1 MLFSS
6 NKMKSCLKKLILK
19 FFQLE
24 HWWCKKKSK
33 RCICIT
39 PVKRS
44 DAALVLSL
52 VSLLP
57 SQPWRIQMS
66 QAREKLRSYFLI
78 IYCANRAFVWMKLEE
93 FEKAQVDLLW
103 VIKMGN
109 YSKESFYKIYQ
120 RLGIVLQKLQKTRF
134 QILIKALAKVRKSQ
148 IFHEKQSKNCPNFCP
163 RL

>member
-1 MLFSS
+1 M
-6 NKMKSCLKKLILK
+6 NIT
-19 FFQLE
+19 
-24 HWWCKKKSK
+24 WTDV
-33 RCICIT
+33 ICT
-39 PVKRS
+39 TTVKRS
-44 DAALVLSL
+44 DAAPLLSL

-66 QAREKLRSYFLI
+66 QAREKLSSYCLI
-78 IYCANRAFVWMKLEE
+78 TYCANRAFVWMKLEE

-134 QILIKALAKVRKSQ
+134 QILIKVLAKVRKSQ
-148 IFHEKQSKNCPNFCP
+148 IFQEKQSKNCPNFCP
-163 RL
+163 RF